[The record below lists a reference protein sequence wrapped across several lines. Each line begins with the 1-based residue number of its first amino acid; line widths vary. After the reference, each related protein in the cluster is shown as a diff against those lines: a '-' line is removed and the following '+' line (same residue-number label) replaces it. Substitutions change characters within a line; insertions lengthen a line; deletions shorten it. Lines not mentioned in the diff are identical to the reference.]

1 MLDSCRHRCSQLR
14 VRAWP
19 ERAAFCAFPLVHV
32 SEAAVSPRS
41 TARLRHCSL
50 KRDLCARAQP
60 TCQLCVVTRSFR
72 FDLDTGA
79 RVRRCLLRGR
89 QSWWPIWETIQ
100 PLATGL
106 VLSQGAVRTE
116 WHRGLGTGPGKGR
129 TWCREVQELRAS
141 AALSPRGRGARE
153 GSRYQPGGAFGVGH
167 HVIYVQIGT
176 LPRVK
181 APLQPR
187 WTAGELGVSH
197 HSSAR

>member
-60 TCQLCVVTRSFR
+60 TRQLCVVTRSFR

-89 QSWWPIWETIQ
+89 
-100 PLATGL
+100 GL
-106 VLSQGAVRTE
+106 VPAAGRAGGRSGRRFSPWRQASCSHRELSGQSGIVVLARAWKGENLVPGSAGAQGVCGSEST
-116 WHRGLGTGPGKGR
+116 WKGR
-129 TWCREVQELRAS
+129 EGGEQVPARRCLRSGSPCHLCPNRDTSQSKS
-141 AALSPRGRGARE
+141 AVTTTLD
-153 GSRYQPGGAFGVGH
+153 SR
-167 HVIYVQIGT
+167 
-176 LPRVK
+176 
-181 APLQPR
+181 
-187 WTAGELGVSH
+187 
-197 HSSAR
+197 